1 MPCYRLDGL
10 TPVVHPSAYV
20 HPSAVLIGDVIVGP
34 RCYVGPLASLRGD
47 FGRIVLEEGANLQ
60 DTCVMHGF
68 PGGDT
73 VIERNGHVGHG
84 AVLHGCRVGEDA
96 LIGMNAVV
104 MDGAHIAPRCIVA
117 ATAFVKA
124 GFECSEQSLVMG
136 SPAQV
141 KRPLSEQE
149 LSWKQRGTA
158 EYQRLSERCMA
169 SMVECPPL
177 AEAEAQRP
185 RMGDGGF
192 RPKGEAGA

>member
-20 HPSAVLIGDVIVGP
+20 HPSAVLIGDVIVGAG
-34 RCYVGPLASLRGD
+34 CYVGPLASLRGD

-104 MDGAHIAPRCIVA
+104 MDGASIGPRCIVA

-124 GFECSEQSLVMG
+124 GFQGAAQSLVMG

-141 KRPLSEQE
+141 KRALTDEE
-149 LSWKQRGTA
+149 LAWKQRGTA
-158 EYQRLSERCMA
+158 QYQQLTLRCMQGL
-169 SMVECPPL
+169 VECTPL
-177 AEAEAQRP
+177 AQAEAQRP
-185 RMGDGGF
+185 RMADDGL
-192 RPKGEAGA
+192 RPKGQRPA

>member
-10 TPVVHPSAYV
+10 TPVIDPTAYV
-20 HPSAVLIGDVIVGP
+20 HPSAVLIGDVIVGAH
-34 RCYVGPLASLRGD
+34 CYVGPLASLRGD

-84 AVLHGCRVGEDA
+84 AVLHGCRVGADA

-104 MDGAHIAPRCIVA
+104 MDGARIAPRCIVG

-124 GFECSEQSLVMG
+124 GFECAEQSLVIG
-136 SPAQV
+136 SPAQA
-141 KRPLSEQE
+141 KRPLTEQE
-149 LSWKQRGTA
+149 LRWKQRGTA
-158 EYQRLSERCMA
+158 EYQRLSQRCMA
-169 SMVECPPL
+169 SLVECPPL
-177 AEAEAQRP
+177 AAAEPLRP
-185 RMGDGGF
+185 RMDDGGF
-192 RPKGEAGA
+192 RPKGEEGA